1 VPELVDRW
9 LAGELDVAP
18 LISHKLSLDQVNDAF
33 ELMEAQ
39 DGIRSVIEFST

>member
-18 LISHKLSLDQVNDAF
+18 LLSHTPSLDQVNDAF

-39 DGIRSVIEFST
+39 AGVRSVVEFH